1 MKTEQIGKVNLDL
14 TYYSGDDMYCD
25 GAVEDD
31 LLKIARDYAEAE
43 YPRVIEERKSWE
55 ILYHLSAQR
64 ENIVEWL
71 PMDKSMKV
79 Q

>member
-31 LLKIARDYAEAE
+31 LLKIARDYAEVERDRGEEKLGNTVSFVRPAGE
-43 YPRVIEERKSWE
+43 YRGV
-55 ILYHLSAQR
+55 AA
-64 ENIVEWL
+64 
-71 PMDKSMKV
+71 DG
-79 Q
+79 